1 MTKKQFAE
9 IICKKFSLK
18 GITPSSFVY
27 VLNCMLIGIV
37 MVKVPGKNAYKLY
50 FSIYPLWM
58 SNLKECLDMPLFQQP
73 ILNNKNMDIYLP
85 ENMTEYGVDFVLH
98 QCQKQV
104 PFIPARN
111 IPFNDIVAFLH
122 RILKNSTFAE
132 NFVLKMKVYRL
143 IYSIALICN
152 DFKTAESVYKTISQ
166 SIDQWDDTIF
176 QYWYGDKKSYLNQ
189 QQEYDSNKIILQTN
203 LQINLQNPKMC
214 KVPKYT
220 FSR

>member
-1 MTKKQFAE
+1 
-9 IICKKFSLK
+9 
-18 GITPSSFVY
+18 
-27 VLNCMLIGIV
+27 

-122 RILKNSTFAE
+122 RILKNSTFAG

-189 QQEYDSNKIILQTN
+189 
-203 LQINLQNPKMC
+203 
-214 KVPKYT
+214 
-220 FSR
+220 

>member
-85 ENMTEYGVDFVLH
+85 ENNGIWRRFRSSPVSETGSIHSRKE
-98 QCQKQV
+98 
-104 PFIPARN
+104 
-111 IPFNDIVAFLH
+111 
-122 RILKNSTFAE
+122 
-132 NFVLKMKVYRL
+132 
-143 IYSIALICN
+143 YSI
-152 DFKTAESVYKTISQ
+152 
-166 SIDQWDDTIF
+166 
-176 QYWYGDKKSYLNQ
+176 
-189 QQEYDSNKIILQTN
+189 
-203 LQINLQNPKMC
+203 
-214 KVPKYT
+214 
-220 FSR
+220 